1 MPNYLET
8 ALTIDDLVDGN
19 SDCIEEYLNIYQTL
33 FPQYGRYIPLM
44 RKRAEKKQD
53 GEVNESWHQWLLSV
67 NGIPAGIVGFLYNKM
82 RNLGLLMDFAILKEF
97 RPIATP
103 GQTRFS
109 HYILTLVMQQLILDA
124 KSNGKNTPLCLAAEV
139 EYPSL
144 VRKYKEYGYVQF
156 PVEYFEP
163 PSTPELIEIYDETK
177 ILDKLEYERMFI
189 GAFPIPGIQVS
200 LNDPM
205 IIKTVLLAFLED
217 HYRLPSEHWMI
228 QKLIQ
233 EIPV

>member
-103 GQTRFS
+103 SQTRFS